1 MLHFFSKTILH
12 KKGWNAQQ
20 IIFTWWQVQYNDLYT
35 TSTQDAHMKE
45 NENEISHPL
54 PFLKNGIAQVAIL
67 VQDLDKTVE
76 NYWSLFGI
84 GPWYFYTYAKP
95 LVREMSYRG
104 QPAEYRM
111 RLALSQIGPLRI
123 ELIEAQ
129 EGDTIYAEFIKDH
142 GYGVHHFGVLV
153 EDMATTLEQTNLA
166 GLDMIQDGSG
176 FGLDGDG
183 HYAYLETEKLLGVT
197 LELIQRPKARVQ
209 PEKIYPPDNLS
220 Y

>member
-1 MLHFFSKTILH
+1 MKKTGIETP
-12 KKGWNAQQ
+12 Q
-20 IIFTWWQVQYNDLYT
+20 
-35 TSTQDAHMKE
+35 
-45 NENEISHPL
+45 PL
-54 PFLKNGIAQVAIL
+54 PILKNGIAQVAIL

-76 NYWSLFGI
+76 NYWTLFGI
-84 GPWYFYTYAKP
+84 GPWHFYTYARP
-95 LVREMSYRG
+95 LVWQMSYRG

-111 RLALSQIGPLRI
+111 RLALSQIGALRI

-129 EGDTIYAEFIKDH
+129 EGDSIYAEFIKEH

-153 EDMATTLEQTNLA
+153 EDMANTLEQTDLA

-197 LELIQRPKARVQ
+197 LELIQRPKARVK
-209 PEKIYPPDNLS
+209 PEKIYPAINLTITPS
-220 Y
+220 